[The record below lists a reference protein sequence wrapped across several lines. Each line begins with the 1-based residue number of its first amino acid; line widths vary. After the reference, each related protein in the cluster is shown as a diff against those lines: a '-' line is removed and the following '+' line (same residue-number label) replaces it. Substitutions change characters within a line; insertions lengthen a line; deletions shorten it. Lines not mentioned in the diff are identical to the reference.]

1 MFFYRTSAAD
11 RSLHPRRPINVH
23 SRSATPGARETG
35 SSFADVSPP
44 VPLYRF
50 FAIRNHDVAIVPT
63 LMFISDVPPT
73 LAPIGPRLARH
84 LPAADVNSRLETA
97 CEFETFGRRF
107 NFFYIYFLR
116 WNLTSPPIDLE
127 NLSRREDLKLFGR
140 YFFIYLKINI

>member
-1 MFFYRTSAAD
+1 MEWSSWRELSGEARFELDDVFLSDKRGRSISTPAATYKCSFAFRD
-11 RSLHPRRPINVH
+11 TGGS
-23 SRSATPGARETG
+23 GETG

-97 CEFETFGRRF
+97 CEFEIFGRRF
-107 NFFYIYFLR
+107 NFFFFTYISYSKILYS
-116 WNLTSPPIDLE
+116 NICLE
-127 NLSRREDLKLFGR
+127 
-140 YFFIYLKINI
+140 